1 VMAGPGVPQNL
12 SIGSEANPVGFTSD
26 NVPTIGEILGVK
38 DEIMGAGFLQ
48 PESVSLFDRI

>member
-1 VMAGPGVPQNL
+1 MAGPGVPQNL